1 MPLNIAVLKHEKG
14 FPGRRD
20 QESPRSFVARR
31 GLGRVRFGSTTDC
44 LLFFT
49 EEIGL
54 KPDPHL
60 DLGLTNWQ
68 ARLNAPIPV
77 RLSVER
83 EPCAFA
89 NNRCVT
95 LRTDQAL

>member
-1 MPLNIAVLKHEKG
+1 MRL
-14 FPGRRD
+14 
-20 QESPRSFVARR
+20 
-31 GLGRVRFGSTTDC
+31 GSTTDC

-60 DLGLTNWQ
+60 DLSLTKWQ
-68 ARLNAPIPV
+68 TRLNAPILV

-83 EPCAFA
+83 ESCAFA

-95 LRTDQAL
+95 LRMDQAL

>member
-1 MPLNIAVLKHEKG
+1 
-14 FPGRRD
+14 
-20 QESPRSFVARR
+20 
-31 GLGRVRFGSTTDC
+31 VRLGSTTDC

-60 DLGLTNWQ
+60 DLGLTKWQ
-68 ARLNAPIPV
+68 AGLNAPILG
-77 RLSVER
+77 LSVER
-83 EPCAFA
+83 ESCAFA

-95 LRTDQAL
+95 LRMDQAL